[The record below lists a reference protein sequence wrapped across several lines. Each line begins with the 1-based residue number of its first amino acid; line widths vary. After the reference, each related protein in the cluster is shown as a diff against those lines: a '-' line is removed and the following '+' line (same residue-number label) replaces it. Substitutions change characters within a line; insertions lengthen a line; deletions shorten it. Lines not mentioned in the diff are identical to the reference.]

1 MLQLPQNLIIL
12 RKYLGFK
19 VSDFAEK
26 LGIQYRTY
34 QSYERGER
42 KPPLELLEQLVYK
55 YGVNMNWLLTGEGEM
70 FSSSVQP
77 VADSPDVN
85 TFWNKKMNDLISE
98 RLKKIREQINPN
110 ASAFARQLNI
120 LQTTYVKYER
130 GERKPPLELLE
141 QLVLKYGVNRNW
153 LLTGEGEMFSSSNP
167 SSPECFEIPVLGDVK
182 ASMGYGV
189 TVFEQNRT
197 GIYPV
202 SRQLAEDLNL
212 NIKKTEM
219 IFASGDSMAPT
230 IEGGD
235 SLLIDRSKTEIHD
248 GKIYCVRINGELY
261 AKRLQ
266 FVPPSTVVVIS
277 DNRKYKSF
285 DVDLSKEI
293 NYDFEIIG
301 EVRWWGRVSR

>member
-1 MLQLPQNLIIL
+1 MCNMLQLPQNLIIL

-55 YGVNMNWLLTGEGEM
+55 YGVNMNWLLT
-70 FSSSVQP
+70 
-77 VADSPDVN
+77 D
-85 TFWNKKMNDLISE
+85 
-98 RLKKIREQINPN
+98 
-110 ASAFARQLNI
+110 
-120 LQTTYVKYER
+120 
-130 GERKPPLELLE
+130 
-141 QLVLKYGVNRNW
+141 
-153 LLTGEGEMFSSSNP
+153 EGEMFSSSNP

-266 FVPPSTVVVIS
+266 FVPPSIVVVIS